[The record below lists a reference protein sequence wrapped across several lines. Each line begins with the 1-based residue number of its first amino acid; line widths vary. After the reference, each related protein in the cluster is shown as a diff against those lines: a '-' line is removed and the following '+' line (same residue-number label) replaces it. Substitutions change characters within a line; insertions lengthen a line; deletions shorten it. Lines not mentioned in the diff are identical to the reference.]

1 MCKETSQIRG
11 LKVLTENISELN
23 YHRFSTEELN
33 YFYLLLL
40 LTTNKKFV
48 GGHIC
53 YVCQGGTALIDE
65 REDNAG

>member
-1 MCKETSQIRG
+1 MCKETSQTRG

-23 YHRFSTEELN
+23 YHHFSTEELN

-48 GGHIC
+48 GDHIC
-53 YVCQGGTALIDE
+53 LCLPGRDCPD
-65 REDNAG
+65 R